1 LRPKNKSKV
10 QNIDLIQSGFTSTC
24 FFPSNSWIK
33 NANLVVLDS
42 EPSIVHVTLTFKS
55 MTLKML
61 SVLDGSGIE
70 SLR

>member
-1 LRPKNKSKV
+1 LTYYKV
-10 QNIDLIQSGFTSTC
+10 DLHQHA

-42 EPSIVHVTLTFKS
+42 ELSIVHVTLTFKP